1 MTTCRSSAAVQFH
14 LPCCLGIPNDAPE
27 SYAFAPNVVAQAI
40 EKIAALVN
48 VVVGERAAV
57 LAAAARAAQGWDFAG
72 ALHHALSH
80 GCEDF
85 STLDA
90 DLVERAARATAGG
103 AKVTPMIT
111 KL

>member
-1 MTTCRSSAAVQFH
+1 MTNARTPSI
-14 LPCCLGIPNDAPE
+14 LPHWKKVPALG
-27 SYAFAPNVVAQAI
+27 ST
-40 EKIAALVN
+40 
-48 VVVGERAAV
+48 RAAV
-57 LAAAARAAQGWDFAG
+57 LTAAARATQGWDFAD

-90 DLVERAARATAGG
+90 DLVKRAARATASG